1 MEVKKTDVTKTVTVY
16 VADDGKEFT
25 DKERCMNYENRKK
38 EMMLLNKI
46 NHLVISREPLHYLD
60 LRRYDRMIGY
70 DDMWLRY
77 RMWYRMSNEE
87 ESNLG
92 YDDMWLWYRMS
103 NEEESNL
110 FFETLSGLS
119 HMWPLAL
126 RFRHEIEKNSSL
138 PVTVIMCI
146 WKEAGHYDG
155 RMFFLSDLQEE
166 FKKLYAVP
174 TDKKQGEK

>member
-1 MEVKKTDVTKTVTVY
+1 MEVKKAAVTKTVTVY

-38 EMMLLNKI
+38 EMALIDKI
-46 NHLVISREPLHYLD
+46 NHLVVSREPLHL
-60 LRRYDRMIGY
+60 
-70 DDMWLRY
+70 
-77 RMWYRMSNEE
+77 
-87 ESNLG
+87 
-92 YDDMWLWYRMS
+92 DDMWLWYRMS

-126 RFRHEIEKNSSL
+126 RFRHEVEKNSSL

-146 WKEAGHYDG
+146 WKEAGHYNG
-155 RMFFLSDLQEE
+155 RMFLLSDLQEE
-166 FKKLYAVP
+166 FNKLYAVP
-174 TDKKQGEK
+174 ADKNQGEK

>member
-1 MEVKKTDVTKTVTVY
+1 MKVKKAAVTKTVTVY

-70 DDMWLRY
+70 DDMWL
-77 RMWYRMSNEE
+77 
-87 ESNLG
+87 
-92 YDDMWLWYRMS
+92 WYRMS

-110 FFETLSGLS
+110 FFETLNGIT

-126 RFRHEIEKNSSL
+126 RFRHEVKKNSSL

-146 WKEAGHYDG
+146 WKEPGHYDG
-155 RMFFLSDLQEE
+155 RMFLLSDLQEE

-174 TDKKQGEK
+174 ADKNQGEK